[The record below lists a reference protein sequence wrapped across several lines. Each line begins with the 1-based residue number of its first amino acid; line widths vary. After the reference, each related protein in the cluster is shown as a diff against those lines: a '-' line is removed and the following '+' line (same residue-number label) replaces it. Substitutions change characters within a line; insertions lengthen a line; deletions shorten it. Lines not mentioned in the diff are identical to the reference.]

1 MDPVTYLTTFNPTFG
16 ALEWVFFAAQ
26 IALALAGA
34 YLVFLRAEP
43 HPIRR
48 DTARNLGYALLIV
61 GVVGIVLG
69 ALRLVP
75 VELFTMP
82 IWFTLVTVIEVA
94 LAAYAA
100 YFLLAVLPGRVA
112 AYDEANRKSG
122 RRSVARPQP
131 ALQANGTN
139 GTTSINGPRPPA
151 TTTRRDARRDRKRRS
166 K

>member
-1 MDPVTYLTTFNPTFG
+1 MDPVTYLTTFNPIFG
-16 ALEWVFFAAQ
+16 ALEWVFFIAQ

-48 DTARNLGYALLIV
+48 SASRSLGYALLVV

-69 ALRLVP
+69 ALRLAP
-75 VELFTMP
+75 IELFTMP
-82 IWFTLVTVIEVA
+82 IWFTLVTLAEVV
-94 LAAYAA
+94 LAVYAA
-100 YFLLAVLPGRVA
+100 YYLLSVLPGRVA

-122 RRSVARPQP
+122 RRSVARPQA

-139 GTTSINGPRPPA
+139 ASSFNGPRPPA
-151 TTTRRDARRDRKRRS
+151 TTGRRDARRDRKRRS

>member
-1 MDPVTYLTTFNPTFG
+1 MNPVTYLTTFTAEFG
-16 ALEWVFFAAQ
+16 ALEWLYMVAQ
-26 IALALAGA
+26 IALVVAGA

-48 DTARNLGYALLIV
+48 EASRTLGYALLAV
-61 GVVGIVLG
+61 GALGVLFGI
-69 ALRLVP
+69 LRLVP

-82 IWFTLVTVIEVA
+82 IWFTIATVLEVV

-100 YFLLAVLPGRVA
+100 YHLFSLLPGRVA

-122 RRSVARPQP
+122 RRSLGRPQP
-131 ALQANGTN
+131 ALQANGVHS
-139 GTTSINGPRPPA
+139 TSSIGEPRQPA
-151 TTTRRDARRDRKRRS
+151 ITTRRDARRDRKRRS